1 MKEIDDKKLQE
12 LLEKGLAGQK
22 AGLSADEQDGLEVY
36 ELLFEA
42 LGNEPAPDLPHD
54 FSVKVVAKLRSRK
67 QRMAEIRF
75 YIIVTFCCLF
85 AGGSTVAALTR
96 FGGSDVVM
104 SYISRYGVIF
114 ILGTIILLLIQ
125 YLDQKL
131 VKQAFL
137 KGR

>member
-12 LLEKGLAGQK
+12 LLEKGLGGQK

-36 ELLFEA
+36 DLLFEA
-42 LGNEPAPDLPHD
+42 LGNEPAPDLPRD
-54 FSVKVVAKLRSRK
+54 FSAKVVAKLRSRK
-67 QRMAEIRF
+67 QRLADIRF
-75 YIIVTFCCLF
+75 YIIVIFCCLF
-85 AGGSTVAALTR
+85 VGGGTVAALTR

-104 SYISRYGVIF
+104 IYISRYGGIF
-114 ILGTIILLLIQ
+114 VLGAIILLLIQ